1 MIIGLSGKK
10 SSGKNTV
17 GEYLEREYGFQCI
30 SFAAK
35 LKESASALL
44 NVEQHHWESW
54 KNQDIEVMVIRRG
67 ASVPFV
73 RHTARTFLQRYGTEA
88 HRDVFGDDF
97 WVDALLGDK
106 RQALETEDGHIVGY
120 IPNDKIQR
128 NNYAVTDARFD
139 NELRAIRQLGGKN
152 IYIERP
158 GTDETD
164 THASEL
170 KPSPDLIDV
179 TLYNTGPLDFLY
191 LTVDKLAENV
201 LGLERRTVG
210 AEAQ

>member
-17 GEYLEREYGFQCI
+17 GEYLERAYGFQCI

-35 LKESASALL
+35 LKESAAALFDIPPWVWDALKNDPSAT
-44 NVEQHHWESW
+44 
-54 KNQDIEVMVIRRG
+54 
-67 ASVPFV
+67 V
-73 RHTARTFLQRYGTEA
+73 RLSTDSPGQVHDMTVRTFLQRYGTEA

-106 RQALETEDGHIVGY
+106 RQALETEDGQIVGY
-120 IPNDKIQR
+120 IANDKIQR